1 MHNGSFHSRCR
12 ILLEKDDFKS
22 SCFGLQIIHEIDVI
36 SENIEKMTLLFSM
49 QQTRFENE
57 RAVSFSFFKHF
68 KAAFI
73 SMPQSNERYLSLCS
87 NICNHLEKI
96 YFVIN

>member
-1 MHNGSFHSRCR
+1 MHNGSFHSRR

-22 SCFGLQIIHEIDVI
+22 SSFGLQIIHEIDVI

-49 QQTRFENE
+49 QQTCFENE

-96 YFVIN
+96 YFLIN